1 MTDDAGQWE
10 RLKLR
15 CLNGVHSALA
25 YLGALAGC
33 ETIDR
38 ALALPGLPAVL
49 ERFVA
54 EDVAP
59 SLVPPDGQSVAAYG
73 VSVLDRFANPA
84 IGHRTRQVAM
94 DGSQKLPQR
103 ILHTMAARREAGA
116 SPRWA
121 ALVVA
126 AWMRY
131 VCGYDDAGR
140 SLSLDDPLAED
151 IRKALADSDGSPA
164 STVDALLRLDQ
175 IFAPALAE
183 DPVVRQLVVEW
194 LDELSR
200 HGVAGTLAAV
210 GKPA

>member
-1 MTDDAGQWE
+1 VAEYG
-10 RLKLR
+10 R
-15 CLNGVHSALA
+15 S
-25 YLGALAGC
+25 
-33 ETIDR
+33 
-38 ALALPGLPAVL
+38 VL
-49 ERFVA
+49 E
-54 EDVAP
+54 
-59 SLVPPDGQSVAAYG
+59 
-73 VSVLDRFANPA
+73 RFANPA
-84 IGHRTRQVAM
+84 IEHRTRQVAM